1 MIWSKSV
8 IYPRLE
14 QARAK
19 ECSNKLGRKDEK
31 LHEKKDSTNFPLSK
45 SINAISD
52 EKNVNW
58 KFISEPP
65 QDVLTS

>member
-8 IYPRLE
+8 IYPSLK
-14 QARAK
+14 QTRAK
-19 ECSNKLGRKDEK
+19 ECSNKLERKDEK
-31 LHEKKDSTNFPLSK
+31 LYEKKDSTNFPLSK
-45 SINAISD
+45 SINAISV
-52 EKNVNW
+52 EKNLNW